1 MSDLEGKAAQGR
13 GAAAQR
19 GAAERSVDP
28 REGLAAQRGEA
39 ERSARAGR
47 RAAWRRLRGYVAR
60 NRGLYACWLAATLA
74 YTAGFVA
81 IPRLV
86 GHTLEAFEQGLGDA
100 EIARRAALFAL
111 VALAAAAVRF
121 FSRTLVF
128 NAAREI
134 EYEIRNDL
142 FAHLERLPQSFYSRW
157 RTGEIMS
164 RCVNDVNAVRLLLG
178 VALLNLVQTPILYLG
193 SLAVMFWMDAR
204 LTALLLIP
212 YPLFLLVGRAL
223 GRGIHHASLL
233 VQQGLADLS
242 NRLQESISGIAVVK
256 AYAMEGVMARRFDAT
271 NRELYRRQLA
281 LVRANAAMPAVVM
294 LLPAAAQWVIL
305 LFGGRE
311 ILAGRMSSGEFITFA
326 MYVFQLTFPTVLMG
340 WVVALIQ
347 RGAASMQRIEELLR
361 TPPAIR
367 DHPDAVDPGALRGE
381 IEIRGLTFRY
391 PGADREPALRD
402 VRLRIPAGTTL
413 GVVGPVGS
421 GKSTLAA
428 LVPRLFEFEDGRV
441 FVDGVDVNRI
451 PLRRLRAQ
459 IAMVPQESFLFS
471 MTLADNVA
479 FGLPRTEPEAVS
491 RAAERAQLAKDAAE
505 LPDGYETVVGERG
518 VMLSGGQRQRAAL
531 ARALAL
537 DPRIL
542 ILDDTLSA
550 VDAQTEAAIQR
561 ELARVFA
568 GRTVIV
574 VSSRVSA
581 VREADQIVVLDEGRI
596 AESGRHAELLARG
609 GLYARLAREQEQ
621 SERAAPLEGA
631 A

>member
-1 MSDLEGKAAQGR
+1 MS
-13 GAAAQR
+13 GA
-19 GAAERSVDP
+19 GT
-28 REGLAAQRGEA
+28 
-39 ERSARAGR
+39 GR
-47 RAAWRRLRGYVAR
+47 RVAWRRLRGYVAR
-60 NRGLYACWLAATLA
+60 NRLLYTFWLASTLA
-74 YTAGFVA
+74 YTAGFVS
-81 IPRLV
+81 IPKLV
-86 GHTLEAFEQGLGDA
+86 GNAIGAIDQGLGA
-100 EIARRAALFAL
+100 GEVGQRAGLVAL
-111 VALAAAAVRF
+111 VALGSAAVRYY
-121 FSRTLVF
+121 SRTLVF

-142 FAHLERLPQSFYSRW
+142 FSQLERLQQSFYFQW
-157 RTGEIMS
+157 RTGDIMS
-164 RCVNDVNAVRLLLG
+164 RCVNDVSAVRLLLG
-178 VALLNLVQTPILYLG
+178 VALLNLVQTPILTLG

-212 YPLFLLVGRAL
+212 YPFFVLIGRTL
-223 GRGIHHASLL
+223 GRRIHQTSLL
-233 VQQGLADLS
+233 VQQGLGDLS

-256 AYAMEGVMARRFDAT
+256 AYAMEGVMADRFAET
-271 NRELYRRQLA
+271 NRELYRRQLD
-281 LVRANAAMPAVVM
+281 LVRASAAMPSTVM
-294 LLPAAAQWVIL
+294 LLPAAAQWIIL
-305 LFGGRE
+305 LFGGQS
-311 ILAGRMSSGEFITFA
+311 ILAGQMSSGEFITFA

-347 RGAASMQRIEELLR
+347 RGAASMQRIDELLR
-361 TPPAIR
+361 IEPTIR
-367 DHPDAVDPGALRGE
+367 DRADAVAGLEIRGE
-381 IEIRGLTFRY
+381 IELRGLSFRY

-402 VRLRIPAGTTL
+402 LSLRVPAGTTL

-428 LVPRLFEFEDGRV
+428 LVPRLYEVDDGKL
-441 FVDGVDVNRI
+441 FIDGVDVNRI
-451 PLRRLRAQ
+451 ALRTLRSQ

-479 FGLPRTEPEAVS
+479 FGLPRTEPEAVE
-491 RAAERAQLAKDAAE
+491 RAARRAQLAKDVDE

-518 VMLSGGQRQRAAL
+518 VMLSGGQRQRTAL

-561 ELARVFA
+561 ELDAVFE

-581 VREADQIVVLDEGRI
+581 VRGADLIVVLDDGRLV
-596 AESGRHAELLARG
+596 EQGRHEELLARG
-609 GLYARLAREQEQ
+609 GLYARLAQEQE
-621 SERAAPLEGA
+621 RAQRQAQIEGA